1 LEPPL
6 CKSIN
11 QKLKLIYYYQK
22 IKTDCTQNFLPI
34 FFGVIVILKV
44 AISLQLQ
51 IGVNQFLVEPP
62 TVHEV
67 IQHGCL
73 QRLQPEV
80 KEED

>member
-1 LEPPL
+1 M
-6 CKSIN
+6 
-11 QKLKLIYYYQK
+11 
-22 IKTDCTQNFLPI
+22 
-34 FFGVIVILKV
+34 FFGVLVILKA
-44 AISLQLQ
+44 AIPPQLQ
-51 IGVNQFLVEPP
+51 FGVNPFLVETP